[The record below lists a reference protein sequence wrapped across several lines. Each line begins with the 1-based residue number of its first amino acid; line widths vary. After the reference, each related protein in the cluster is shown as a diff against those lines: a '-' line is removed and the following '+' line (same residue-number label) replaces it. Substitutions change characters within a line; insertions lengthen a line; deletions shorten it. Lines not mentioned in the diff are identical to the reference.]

1 LELLRELQA
10 EVAESVVRIKSL
22 RRSLAGWSE
31 GVVSNELE
39 ILRRRQRE
47 YNLLRFRWMVVQ
59 MKHIMKGMAC
69 CEVMVRQEKAGEAL
83 REVEMIELLIAGQQ
97 YEMLGSGMLPHV

>member
-39 ILRRRQRE
+39 ILWRRQRE

-59 MKHIMKGMAC
+59 MKHIMKEMAR
-69 CEVMVRQEKAGEAL
+69 CEVMVRQEEAGEAL